1 MTTFKEIKQIK
12 KGYHRMPD
20 GTIMKDSDHPKEE
33 LEERVKASDATR
45 AKLAKPLTRHTKF
58 QLELKVKNMI
68 SDLDNIAWQL
78 ENQIQ
83 LKGDEGPHWPKT
95 EFLTH
100 AIDIT
105 INQVTKL
112 QKIFKSDLRL

>member
-1 MTTFKEIKQIK
+1 M
-12 KGYHRMPD
+12 
-20 GTIMKDSDHPKEE
+20 
-33 LEERVKASDATR
+33 A
-45 AKLAKPLTRHTKF
+45 
-58 QLELKVKNMI
+58 

-78 ENQIQ
+78 ENTIQ